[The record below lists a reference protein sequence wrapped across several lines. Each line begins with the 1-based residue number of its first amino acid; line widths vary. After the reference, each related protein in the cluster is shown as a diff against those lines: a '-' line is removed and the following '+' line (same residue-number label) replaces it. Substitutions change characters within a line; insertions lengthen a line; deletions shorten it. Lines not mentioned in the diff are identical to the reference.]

1 MLKIFKEGV
10 CPKCHEK
17 IQVPDDREQII
28 CMYCGQKI
36 RTDLAL
42 GVERETDAAV
52 IEEKKE
58 QVQKG
63 LSLLIRE
70 CDKPFQDFKKDKYP
84 GMIENFSKK
93 HQEMFQAMEYL
104 YQHSQESDVLL
115 QQMAEHFVET
125 AREDMG
131 S

>member
-52 IEEKKE
+52 LEEKKE

-63 LSLLIRE
+63 LSLLIQE

-93 HQEMFQAMEYL
+93 HQEMFQAMEYIVG
-104 YQHSQESDVLL
+104 YSEKFQ
-115 QQMAEHFVET
+115 
-125 AREDMG
+125 
-131 S
+131 

>member
-52 IEEKKE
+52 LEEKKE

-63 LSLLIRE
+63 LSLLIQE
-70 CDKPFQDFKKDKYP
+70 CDKPFQDFKKDNRELFP
-84 GMIENFSKK
+84 ETS
-93 HQEMFQAMEYL
+93 E
-104 YQHSQESDVLL
+104 DVSGDGVSLP
-115 QQMAEHFVET
+115 A
-125 AREDMG
+125 
-131 S
+131 